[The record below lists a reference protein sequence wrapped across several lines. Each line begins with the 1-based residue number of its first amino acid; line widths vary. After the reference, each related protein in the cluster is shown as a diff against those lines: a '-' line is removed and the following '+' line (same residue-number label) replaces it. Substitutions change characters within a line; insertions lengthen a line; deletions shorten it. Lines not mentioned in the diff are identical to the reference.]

1 MVLTIKNKTSGR
13 YGNLM
18 RVTLVDFIY
27 AETMQMQIY
36 LLQLWDVQTL
46 QLHSVAYN
54 AILKNKQTWLA
65 TLIFLMALIPPM
77 SSRTDRP
84 DIYINRMLGRF
95 DDKMSPS
102 CFRDPRQSGMETR
115 TDQQIMKLF

>member
-1 MVLTIKNKTSGR
+1 
-13 YGNLM
+13 
-18 RVTLVDFIY
+18 
-27 AETMQMQIY
+27 MQIY